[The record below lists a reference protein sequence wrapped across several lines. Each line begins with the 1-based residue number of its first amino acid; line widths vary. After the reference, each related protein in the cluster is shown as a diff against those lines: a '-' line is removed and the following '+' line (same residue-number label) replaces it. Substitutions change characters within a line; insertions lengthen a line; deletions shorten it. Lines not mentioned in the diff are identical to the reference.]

1 MLNLEA
7 TKEGEDENK
16 QYGFHHYRVDNRG
29 RSLLTL
35 GAEALSQLAG
45 CGGGGVKRI
54 KIRAG
59 LHSLV
64 TCL

>member
-29 RSLLTL
+29 RYLLTP
-35 GAEALSQLAG
+35 GAEAHPQLARG
-45 CGGGGVKRI
+45 GGGGVKWI

-64 TCL
+64 TSL